1 MVKTDPDQGWMRAA
15 LALARRGLGRTA
27 PNPTVGCIII
37 KDDKVIGRGW
47 TQPGGRPHAETMALA
62 QAGSEAEGATAYV
75 SLEPCAHHGQTP
87 PCSQALI
94 DAKVARVVTALTDP
108 DPRVSGRGLDMLK
121 AAGIEVRSGVCED
134 EAHIVNA
141 GFITRITKSRPFVT
155 AKVATTLD
163 GCVATSTGE
172 SKWITGER
180 ARAHGH
186 MERALHDAIIVGAET
201 YRADQPSLDC
211 RLPGMADRS
220 PLKFI
225 VKGRKALHA
234 PEAFTIIESGD
245 DWPEPAHILEQ
256 LAAKGLGRVLIEG
269 GPTLIS
275 SFIKQDLVDRLLWYR
290 APMVFGA
297 DGKQAMQAMG
307 IEQIVA
313 APRFKLA
320 AQAKLGQDSV
330 EIYERIEKEPA

>member
-1 MVKTDPDQGWMRAA
+1 MRAA

-37 KDDKVIGRGW
+37 KDEKVVGRGW

-62 QAGSEAEGATAYV
+62 QAGSEAGGATAYV

-87 PCSQALI
+87 PCAQALI
-94 DAKVARVVTALTDP
+94 DAKVTRVVTALTDP

-121 AAGIEVRSGVCED
+121 AAGIEVRSGVCAD
-134 EAHIVNA
+134 EARIVNS
-141 GFITRITKSRPFVT
+141 GFITRITKGRSFVT

-163 GCVATSTGE
+163 GCVATSSGE

-211 RLPGMADRS
+211 RLPGMTDRS
-220 PLKFI
+220 PQKFI
-225 VKGRKALHA
+225 VKGRKSLHA
-234 PEAFTIIESGD
+234 PEDFTIIEGGD
-245 DWPEPAHILEQ
+245 DWPQPSQILEQ
-256 LAAKGLGRVLIEG
+256 LAAKGFGRVLIEG

-275 SFIKQDLVDRLLWYR
+275 SFLKHDLVDRLLWYR

-297 DGKQAMQAMG
+297 DGKQVIQAIG
-307 IEQIVA
+307 IEHIAA

-330 EIYERIEKEPA
+330 EIFERKEKESA